1 MHLSPDSTVIWQ
13 HGFVKVNATIAITW
27 VLMTGMTVGAW
38 WVTRHLSKGV
48 RISRW
53 QNILEVV
60 VSEIQGQLKE
70 AGLAQPEKYLDFL
83 GTLFLFIAV
92 SALCTI
98 FPGYEPPTGSLSTT
112 AALALAVFIAVP
124 LYGIAG
130 CGLRGYL
137 KEYLEPSF
145 ILLPFHLIGEV
156 TRAVALAVR
165 LFGNA
170 MSGTLIVGILLSV
183 APFFFPV
190 LIGVLDL
197 LTGVVQA
204 YVFSTLATVY
214 VAAAMRSRKNKPTI
228 GG

>member
-60 VSEIQGQLKE
+60 VSEIQGQLRE

-156 TRAVALAVR
+156 TRTVALAVR

-204 YVFSTLATVY
+204 YIFSTLATVY